1 MGATKLLNLERHR
14 VEVLKAEVEQLK
26 AAIRDNWGRDTLEL
40 ATANASVNL
49 CCRCSAVA
57 VLPTAAQTDLCR
69 PRRLRRL
76 VLPASVPMS
85 FRSAASISTR
95 TPLLVRTSRPGAR
108 GSCCDAKI
116 K

>member
-76 VLPASVPMS
+76 VLPASAHELP
-85 FRSAASISTR
+85 FRRVHLDPDAS
-95 TPLLVRTSRPGAR
+95 PRPDLSPR
-108 GSCCDAKI
+108 G
-116 K
+116 